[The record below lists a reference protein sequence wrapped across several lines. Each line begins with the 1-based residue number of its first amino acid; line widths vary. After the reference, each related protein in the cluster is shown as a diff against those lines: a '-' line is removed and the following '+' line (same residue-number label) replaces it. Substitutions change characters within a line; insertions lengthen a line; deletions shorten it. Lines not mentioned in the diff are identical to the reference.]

1 MFWQLS
7 KSKLIS
13 LLFWVGLG
21 YFLPSAGLAQNSYEL
36 NTDNTKVTFRA
47 KHLGFLDVDGT
58 FNKLEGAL
66 TIEGSKITS
75 ADVVLYTNSITTKNK
90 SRDRS
95 LKSEG
100 FLNSRDYPTIRFKS
114 SGDVPQ
120 DHVKGTLSIKGK
132 SKVVSVQYT
141 FSKQNGKVL
150 LKAEYILNRT
160 EFDLGFGTMDSLISE
175 EVSIKINLELPPT
188 N

>member
-75 ADVVLYTNSITTKNK
+75 ADVVLYTNSITTQNK

-100 FLNSRDYPTIRFKS
+100 FLNSRVHPTIRFKS

-120 DHVKGTLSIKGK
+120 DHVKGTLTIKGK
-132 SKVVSVQYT
+132 SKIISVQYT
-141 FSKQNGKVL
+141 ISKQNGKIS
-150 LKAEYILNRT
+150 LKAEYLLNRT
-160 EFDLGFGTMDSLISE
+160 EFDLDFGTMDGLISE
-175 EVSIKINLELPPT
+175 VISIKISLDLPPSD
-188 N
+188 